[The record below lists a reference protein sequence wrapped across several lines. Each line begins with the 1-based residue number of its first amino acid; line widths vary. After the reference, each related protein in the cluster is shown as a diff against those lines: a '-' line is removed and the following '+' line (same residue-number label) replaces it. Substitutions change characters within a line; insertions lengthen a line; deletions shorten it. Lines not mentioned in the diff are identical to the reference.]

1 MFSWF
6 SSFCLTENIF
16 HLENVFQDT
25 GKMPYVLGKM
35 SYGFHFCKTFFGF
48 SFIQATVSFP
58 LFLSFSSKSHSSS
71 MGFGLRFIFLLRFCK
86 ILLLFQLILI
96 LKLHC
101 SKTHV

>member
-86 ILLLFQLILI
+86 ILLLFQDY
-96 LKLHC
+96 
-101 SKTHV
+101 